1 MAAVL
6 LVGSV
11 FGTGLAILPNSVQ
24 DAHAGQCNDNTI
36 GLPSNLGESGQGDGE
51 QDDSGVAEIDCD
63 VTGLLIINEI
73 TVIESE
79 EVDPEFE

>member
-1 MAAVL
+1 
-6 LVGSV
+6 
-11 FGTGLAILPNSVQ
+11 
-24 DAHAGQCNDNTI
+24 
-36 GLPSNLGESGQGDGE
+36 
-51 QDDSGVAEIDCD
+51 VAEIDCD

>member
-1 MAAVL
+1 MVAVL

-11 FGTGLAILPNSVQ
+11 FGTGLALLPNSVQ
-24 DAHAGQCNDNTI
+24 DAHAGQCDDDSIAVTSSMEEN
-36 GLPSNLGESGQGDGE
+36 GQGDGE

-79 EVDPEFE
+79 VDPEYE